1 MKTSV
6 PHFLPACSTSVLQ
19 TILLY
24 YYVIMKRQFF
34 TFVVRW
40 ILNSFGLW
48 VAVRIF
54 GTGYSDQQLTE
65 GFVVFLIAGLIF
77 SVVNAVLKPIAIILA
92 LPAILVT
99 LGLFTIIV
107 NGLMVYISLKLAPG
121 LSMTFW
127 NSVLTGLVLS
137 LVNYIVSSA
146 LELEYVR
153 VREEKS

>member
-1 MKTSV
+1 M
-6 PHFLPACSTSVLQ
+6 PHFLPVCSTSVLQ

-48 VAVRIF
+48 IAVRIF

>member
-1 MKTSV
+1 MK
-6 PHFLPACSTSVLQ
+6 HQFL
-19 TILLY
+19 
-24 YYVIMKRQFF
+24 

-121 LSMTFW
+121 LQMTFW

-146 LELEYVR
+146 LELEYTR
-153 VREEKS
+153 TREEKT